1 MRETGIVRRIDEL
14 GRVVI
19 PKEIRKTLR
28 IKEGDPLEIFTDK
41 EELVLRKYSPVLS
54 VIDFAGGVAESI
66 SKLTE
71 KTCVIT
77 DTDNVI
83 FVSGGKKEM
92 LGRNL
97 SGEIDKVM
105 KERKSVVVNG
115 SDGGKVIPVID
126 NENIDA
132 ENQIIIP
139 IIASGDVFGSVIL
152 SNDKK
157 EEKLSDGDIKMAR
170 LGAMFLAKQLE

>member
-41 EELVLRKYSPVLS
+41 EELVLKKYSPVLS
-54 VIDFAGGVAESI
+54 VMEFAGGVAESI

-92 LGRNL
+92 LGKNL

-105 KERKSVVVNG
+105 KERKSVVVSS
-115 SDGGKVIPVID
+115 SDGGKTIPVI
-126 NENIDA
+126 ENSFD
-132 ENQIIIP
+132 EPVSQIIVP

-152 SNDKK
+152 SGDDKQ
-157 EEKLSDGDIKMAR
+157 EKLSDVDIKMVR